1 MQLQVVRV
9 PMTTRSALGM
19 VHVAI
24 GRIAQSE
31 LKKTVSPVVVE
42 DDNLLLGPS
51 SADPARH
58 RAVRSRYWGSE
69 PSAELNE
76 ELARPDGPPICV
88 ALPPTVSG
96 LLSFCRI
103 CASGLERRRAVF
115 IVDLGS
121 HAVPFPQ
128 GCDPAEELYF
138 DVAEALRRNPSM
150 IRCSELELALLATL
164 WKLWCRRSP
173 VAIARFCASGGTL
186 HPQLANLGRYLAGY
200 FPRQSGGD
208 LLLSRL
214 DELLLR
220 QLSREWIT
228 PTKVFTNALREN
240 QGLHAWLA
248 HIGDLFVPKRLLE
261 WSRHG
266 DGRSV
271 ERKEHPEKPS
281 EMNRWSFRWR
291 AGGEAILD
299 ALPSLR
305 DAPPISI
312 GGAVA
317 YDADRPWVCRF
328 AAGGTPY
335 LSRLGSAAGSDRRA

>member
-1 MQLQVVRV
+1 MQIVRV
-9 PMTTRSALGM
+9 RMMISSAQDM
-19 VHVAI
+19 VYVAI

-31 LKKTVSPVVVE
+31 LKKIASPIVVE

-51 SADPARH
+51 SADPRRH
-58 RAVRSRYWGSE
+58 RAVRARYWGSE
-69 PSAELNE
+69 PSAKLNK
-76 ELARPDGPPICV
+76 ELARPEGPPICV
-88 ALPPTVSG
+88 ALPPTASG

-103 CASGLERRRAVF
+103 CAAGVERRRQVF
-115 IVDLGS
+115 AIVLRPGLVVS
-121 HAVPFPQ
+121 LPP

-138 DVAEALRRNPSM
+138 DVADALRRHPPMNP
-150 IRCSELELALLATL
+150 CSEIEAVLLATL

-173 VAIARFCASGGTL
+173 VAFARFCASGSGL

-200 FPRQSGGD
+200 FPRQAGPN

-214 DELLLR
+214 DELLLK
-220 QLSREWIT
+220 QLSRQWIT
-228 PTKVFTNALREN
+228 PTKVFTNALKEN
-240 QGLHAWLA
+240 LGLHAWLT
-248 HIGDLFVPKRLLE
+248 HIGDLYVPKRLLE

-266 DGRSV
+266 GGRFI
-271 ERKEHPEKPS
+271 ECQEHPEKPS

-291 AGGEAILD
+291 AGREAILD

-305 DAPPISI
+305 EAPPVAI

-328 AAGGTPY
+328 DGGGTPY
-335 LSRLGSAAGSDRRA
+335 LSRFGAASGGDLRA

>member
-1 MQLQVVRV
+1 
-9 PMTTRSALGM
+9 MTTRSTQDM
-19 VHVAI
+19 IHVAI

-51 SADPARH
+51 SADPERH
-58 RAVRSRYWGSE
+58 RAVRARYWGSE
-69 PSAELNE
+69 PSAKLNKELMR
-76 ELARPDGPPICV
+76 ADGPPLCV
-88 ALPPTVSG
+88 ALPPTASG
-96 LLSFCRI
+96 LLSLCRI
-103 CASGLERRRAVF
+103 CASGVEQKRTVF
-115 IVDLGS
+115 IKDLGS
-121 HAVPFPQ
+121 HVVTFPQ
-128 GCDPAEELYF
+128 GCDPAEELYC
-138 DVAEALRRNPSM
+138 DVARALRRKPTM
-150 IRCSELELALLATL
+150 ARCAELEMALLATL

-173 VAIARFCASGGTL
+173 VAVARFCASGGTL
-186 HPQLANLGRYLAGY
+186 HPQLANLGRYLAGH
-200 FPRQSGGD
+200 FPRQTGEN

-228 PTKVFTNALREN
+228 PTKVFTNAMREN
-240 QGLHAWLA
+240 PGLHAWLA
-248 HIGDLFVPKRLLE
+248 HIGDLYVPKRLLE

-266 DGRSV
+266 DGRTV
-271 ERKEHPEKPS
+271 ERREHPEKPS
-281 EMNRWSFRWR
+281 EMSRRSFRWR
-291 AGGEAILD
+291 AGSEAILD

-328 AAGGTPY
+328 DAGGTPY
-335 LSRLGSAAGSDRRA
+335 LSRLGAAFGGVRRT